1 MRASRMNLATLRE
14 DPAEAE
20 IASQSLRTAA
30 FSGLLQAL
38 GVKP

>member
-20 IASQSLRTAA
+20 IASHRLLTRAGYIHK
-30 FSGLLQAL
+30 SGAGL
-38 GVKP
+38 